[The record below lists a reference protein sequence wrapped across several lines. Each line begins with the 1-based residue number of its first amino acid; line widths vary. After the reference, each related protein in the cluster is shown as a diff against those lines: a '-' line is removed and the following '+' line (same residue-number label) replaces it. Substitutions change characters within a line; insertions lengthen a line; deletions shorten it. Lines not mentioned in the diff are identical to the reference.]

1 VRRRDFITL
10 LGGAAAAWSFA
21 ARAEPQV
28 GPRRIGALMLY
39 NQDSSEIQRL
49 LAAFHERLGKLG
61 WTQGQTIKFEYRW
74 VGADPALMQQG
85 AKELVALQPDLI
97 VSSSSPTTAVL
108 LQQTRTIPIV
118 FFNIVDP
125 VGQGFVESLSRPG
138 GNATGLVNL
147 EPSMAGKWIE
157 LLKQVM
163 PRMARAVIPFQVAST
178 PYADLYLNYFK
189 STGPSFG
196 VEVIAAPVHDV
207 AGLEAAVSAQAREPN
222 SGVILMP
229 SAFMSGRFSEIAAL
243 MTKHRLPA
251 IYAIRSF
258 AEAGGLLSYGNDVA
272 DNYRRA
278 AGFVDRILK
287 GEKPSELPIQFP
299 VKFEL
304 VVNLR
309 TARTFGLDI
318 PATLLA
324 IADEVIE

>member
-1 VRRRDFITL
+1 MNRRKLITL
-10 LGGAAAAWSFA
+10 LGGAAAWPLA
-21 ARAEPQV
+21 ARAQRQA
-28 GPRRIGALMLY
+28 GPRLIGALMLY
-39 NQDSSEIQRL
+39 NQDSSEVQRL
-49 LAAFHERLGKLG
+49 LAAFHEALGKLG
-61 WTQGQTIKFEYRW
+61 WTQGQNVKFEYRW

-97 VSSSSPTTAVL
+97 VTSSSPTTAVL

-125 VGQGFVESLSRPG
+125 VGQGFAVSLSRPG

-163 PRMARAVIPFQVAST
+163 PRMARVVVPFHVAST
-178 PYADLYLNYFK
+178 PYADLYLNHFK
-189 STGPSFG
+189 STAPSFD
-196 VEVIAAPVHDV
+196 VEVVAAPVHDM
-207 AGLEAAVSAQAREPN
+207 AGLEAVASAQAREPN
-222 SGVILMP
+222 SGIILMP
-229 SAFMSGRFSEIAAL
+229 SAFMSGRVRETATL

-258 AEAGGLLSYGNDVA
+258 AVAGGLVTYGNEVA

-287 GEKPSELPIQFP
+287 GEKPSELPIEFP

-304 VVNLR
+304 VVNLK
-309 TARTFGLDI
+309 TAQTFGLEV
-318 PATLLA
+318 PPTLLA
-324 IADEVIE
+324 TADEVIE